1 LGAGD
6 GGILQAMKRSLL
18 AASSLAGAL
27 SVLLVSLMAAQGPL
41 IDLDSLATGPFARM
55 STLYEK
61 RFLFFSIDVL
71 SLEIR
76 FGSEVAEK
84 VKSLVQSGDEP
95 SKVADSIADTAI
107 HAQDAFVQIRFVRD
121 ISLNRFL
128 QEAREN
134 TKLVREAGLIDN
146 PFYEHISENLP
157 IWYASLADRGIREG
171 DELFYRIRGESLRT
185 VYRGVDG
192 RIFVDQEDQGKVA
205 SLAVLGGYFVAKS
218 KFRKGL
224 LQSLFHDSEILN

>member
-1 LGAGD
+1 
-6 GGILQAMKRSLL
+6 MKRSLL

-84 VKSLVQSGDEP
+84 VKSLVQSGEEP
-95 SKVADSIADTAI
+95 SEIADSIADTAM
-107 HAQDAFVQIRFVRD
+107 HAQDAFVQIRFLRD
-121 ISLNRFL
+121 ISLKRFI
-128 QEAREN
+128 QEARQS
-134 TKLVREAGLIDN
+134 TKLVREAGVIDD
-146 PFYEHISENLP
+146 PTYEHISENLP
-157 IWYASLADRGIREG
+157 IWYASLAKRGIKEG
-171 DELFYRIRGESLRT
+171 DEMFYRIRGESLRT
-185 VYRGVDG
+185 VYRGVDEA
-192 RIFVDQEDQGKVA
+192 IYVDQEDRGRVA

-218 KFRKGL
+218 EFRKGL
-224 LQSLFHDSEILN
+224 LQSLFNDSAGSN

>member
-1 LGAGD
+1 
-6 GGILQAMKRSLL
+6 MKRSLL

-27 SVLLVSLMAAQGPL
+27 SVLLVSLMAAQGSL
-41 IDLDSLATGPFARM
+41 FDLDSLATGPFARM

-84 VKSLVQSGDEP
+84 VKSFVQSGDEP
-95 SKVADSIADTAI
+95 SKFADSIADTAI
-107 HAQDAFVQIRFVRD
+107 HAQDAFVHIRFLRD
-121 ISLNRFL
+121 ISLNRFI
-128 QEAREN
+128 QEARES
-134 TKLVREAGLIDN
+134 TKLVREAGIIDN
-146 PFYEHISENLP
+146 PSYEHISKNLP
-157 IWYASLADRGIREG
+157 IWYALLAKRGIREG
-171 DELFYRIRGESLRT
+171 DEMFYRIRGESLRT

-192 RIFVDQEDQGKVA
+192 TIYVDQEDKGRL
-205 SLAVLGGYFVAKS
+205 SPLAVLGGFFVEKS

-224 LQSLFHDSEILN
+224 LQSLFHDSASSN